1 MSEVLIKATLFKN
14 EYKQEGDA
22 KPDYQNKTICYPDDV
37 LQDDIVFKK
46 GQAYSIA
53 LWKGDSGSLS
63 VRIQEAYKKPEEQ
76 TTEEPVEEP
85 VEEPTPINTSRED
98 IPF

>member
-14 EYKQEGDA
+14 EYKQEGDS

-37 LQDDIVFKK
+37 LQEDIVLKK
-46 GQAYSIA
+46 GQAYSCA
-53 LWKGDSGSLS
+53 LWKGDKGSLS

-76 TTEEPVEEP
+76 THQLKEESAPVD
-85 VEEPTPINTSRED
+85 TSSSD

>member
-14 EYKQEGDA
+14 EYKEEGDS

-37 LQDDIVFKK
+37 LQEDIVFKK
-46 GQAYSIA
+46 GESYSIA
-53 LWKGDSGSLS
+53 LWKGDKGSLS
-63 VRIQEAYKKPEEQ
+63 VRIQEAYKKPTE
-76 TTEEPVEEP
+76 TVIEEPKEVD
-85 VEEPTPINTSRED
+85 TSSSD

>member
-14 EYKQEGDA
+14 EYKEEGDS

-37 LQDDIVFKK
+37 LQEDIVLKK
-46 GQAYSIA
+46 GQSYSIA
-53 LWKGDSGSLS
+53 LWKGDKGSLS
-63 VRIQEAYKKPEEQ
+63 VRIQEAYKKPTE
-76 TTEEPVEEP
+76 TIIEEPKAVDRS
-85 VEEPTPINTSRED
+85 NSD

>member
-14 EYKQEGDA
+14 EYKQEGDS

-37 LQDDIVFKK
+37 LQEDIVLKK
-46 GQAYSIA
+46 GQSYSIA
-53 LWKGDSGSLS
+53 LWKGDKGSLS
-63 VRIQEAYKKPEEQ
+63 VRIQEAYKKPTE
-76 TTEEPVEEP
+76 TIIEEPKAVDRS
-85 VEEPTPINTSRED
+85 NSD

>member
-1 MSEVLIKATLFKN
+1 MSEVMIKATLFKN
-14 EYKQEGDA
+14 EYKEEGDS

-37 LQDDIVFKK
+37 LQEDIVLKK

-53 LWKGDSGSLS
+53 LWKGDKGSLS
-63 VRIQEAYKKPEEQ
+63 VRIQEAYKKPAE
-76 TTEEPVEEP
+76 TVMPSEEPA
-85 VEEPTPINTSRED
+85 TNDLDSKD

>member
-14 EYKQEGDA
+14 EYKQQGDS

-37 LQDDIVFKK
+37 LQEDIVLKK
-46 GQAYSIA
+46 GQSYSIA
-53 LWKGDSGSLS
+53 LWKGDKGSLS
-63 VRIQEAYKKPEEQ
+63 VRIQEAYKKPTE
-76 TTEEPVEEP
+76 TIIEEPKAVDRS
-85 VEEPTPINTSRED
+85 NSD

>member
-14 EYKQEGDA
+14 EYKEEGDS

-37 LQDDIVFKK
+37 LQEDIVLKK

-53 LWKGDSGSLS
+53 LWKGDKGSLS
-63 VRIQEAYKKPEEQ
+63 VRIQEAYRKPTETVIEQ
-76 TTEEPVEEP
+76 
-85 VEEPTPINTSRED
+85 PTVNDLDSKD

>member
-1 MSEVLIKATLFKN
+1 MSEVIIKATLFKN
-14 EYKQEGDA
+14 EYKQEGDS

-37 LQDDIVFKK
+37 LQEDIVLKK

-53 LWKGDSGSLS
+53 LWRGDKGSLS
-63 VRIQEAYKKPEEQ
+63 VRIQEAYKKKPKANAQAEG
-76 TTEEPVEEP
+76 
-85 VEEPTPINTSRED
+85 ED